1 MHHALQKRCHLF
13 KLFITTR
20 PSPDL
25 AFNGI
30 GLYGTILLTQ
40 HLCPCLLDIAPGV
53 VTVPACDEPWRRLVI
68 RAIRYALPAPRI
80 TTRDAK
86 AGMLYADSRFFRKI
100 FCFRIFNPEAGLIY
114 CFILNGGHRIHISS
128 IKLYLLPCLPLTS
141 STTPSR
147 ARLERYT
154 FKSLLSLCKHLAM
167 SRAEGAR
174 LLRSARCF
182 IVSIILSS
190 IVCCCSLPGVFTC
203 A

>member
-1 MHHALQKRCHLF
+1 MRC
-13 KLFITTR
+13 KNAAR
-20 PSPDL
+20 PSPDFAL
-25 AFNGI
+25 NGI
-30 GLYGTILLTQ
+30 CLYGTVLLTQ

-53 VTVPACDEPWRRLVI
+53 VTVSACDHAWSRLVI
-68 RAIRYALPAPRI
+68 CAIGHTLPTPRI
-80 TTRDAK
+80 VARDAK
-86 AGMLYADSRFFRKI
+86 AGMLYADSRFFR
-100 FCFRIFNPEAGLIY
+100 RIFYLRVFSPKTGLFY
-114 CFILNGGHRIHISS
+114 CFILSGHAYISS
-128 IKLYLLPCLPLTS
+128 IKLYLLPCLPFTS

-147 ARLERYT
+147 AKLERYT
-154 FKSLLSLCKHLAM
+154 FKSLLSLCRYLAM